1 MKTHPHCAECGT
13 PISWGVYDFSQEVF
27 GCPLCLKHQ
36 VLNTESSATPGT
48 KNLYL
53 ALKSCRIPVVLEY
66 FDGHKHVDIA
76 LPEKLYIEVNG
87 LHHYNSIQAMTDLI
101 GSVYSLQEN
110 IPTISVPN
118 YLLEN
123 PETFKQTV
131 EQLTKACRSL
141 LAKSSFWELAHTLT
155 PVQLQ

>member
-1 MKTHPHCAECGT
+1 MKTHPHCAECGA

-36 VLNTESSATPGT
+36 VFNTESCATPWA

-66 FDGHKHVDIA
+66 FDGHKLVDIA
-76 LPEKLYIEVNG
+76 LPGKLYIEING
-87 LHHYNSIQAMTDLI
+87 PDHYNSIQAMTDLTR
-101 GSVYSLQEN
+101 SVYSLQEN
-110 IPTISVPN
+110 IPTISIPN

-123 PETFKQTV
+123 PETFKLTV
-131 EQLTKACRSL
+131 EQLTKACRTL
-141 LAKSSFWELAHTLT
+141 LVKSSFWELAHTLT